1 MELEMENIIGS
12 IEFIKKKIKSSR
24 SKKEK
29 ENYLKCLYFLERHK
43 IVYLDNRENED
54 LLLFSKRMYKVSLT
68 KTHADGIYGVRFRHP
83 MVADYTKRSGRQSCG
98 SLMTTDEYEADRL
111 LEEMKELV
119 HNDYWWDINKKE
131 EALQHFSKIVV
142 KIFYGKVE
150 RILEK
155 KNNITG

>member
-1 MELEMENIIGS
+1 MELEMGNIIDS
-12 IEFIKKKIKSSR
+12 IEFIKRKIKSSR

-54 LLLFSKRMYKVSLT
+54 LLLFSKKMYKVALT
-68 KTHADGIYGVRFRHP
+68 RTHADGIYGVRFRHP
-83 MVADYTKRSGRQSCG
+83 MVADYTKRSGRQSRG
-98 SLMTTDEYEADRL
+98 SLMTADKREADKL